1 MWSIGIAN
9 AFEVSIPSLG
19 LDEKRF
25 AVAAAAAA
33 AASSKGLSNKKL
45 DKGTNMISAGD
56 KKTAGGMKVPSPFS
70 IAQLKEIGASIA
82 KNCGRLVLLL
92 LLLLLLL
99 VAVVVIVL

>member
-25 AVAAAAAA
+25 AVAAAAA

-92 LLLLLLL
+92 LLLLLL